1 MKRRDFLLKSV
12 SAGLVA
18 GAAYSLGGYNKL
30 YGSTPSMQI
39 PDLVAVMGGSP
50 DSMFDKGISALG
62 GMTNFVQKGQTVVIK
77 PNMAWDRTPELAA
90 NTNPLLVKRIV
101 EHCITAGAKKVY
113 VFDNATHNWV
123 KAYKTSGIEK
133 AAKAAGAKM
142 VPGDSESYYQEVS
155 ISGAKVLK
163 TTKVHE
169 LLLESDVFINVP
181 VLKHHSSTK
190 MTASLKNLMG
200 AIWDRKWWHSNNLH
214 QCIADFGLYEKKPA
228 LNVIDCYNVMMR
240 NGPQGVSAADVMN
253 MKAQILS
260 SDMVAADAAAA
271 MMLKREP
278 EQVDYIPLAYQ
289 LGIGEMDLTKLQINR
304 ISM

>member
-1 MKRRDFLLKSV
+1 MKRRDFLKKSV

-18 GAAYSLGGYNKL
+18 GAAYSVGGYNNL
-30 YGSTPSMQI
+30 YGSVPVQLI
-39 PDLVAVMGGSP
+39 PDLVAVMGGKP
-50 DSMFDKGISALG
+50 DAMFDKGISALG
-62 GMTNFVQKGQTVVIK
+62 GMTNFVKKGQTVVIK
-77 PNMAWDRTPELAA
+77 PNMAWDRTPEIGA

-101 EHCITAGAKKVY
+101 EHCMKAGARKVY

-123 KAYKTSGIEK
+123 KAYKNSGIEK
-133 AAKAAGAKM
+133 AAKSAGAKV

-155 ISGAKVLK
+155 IPGAKVLK
-163 TTKVHE
+163 STKVHE
-169 LLLESDVFINVP
+169 LILESDIFINVP

-214 QCIADFGLYEKKPA
+214 QCIADFGLFEKKPT

-240 NGPQGVSAADVMN
+240 NGPQGVSVADVTN

-260 SDMVAADAAAA
+260 TDMVAADTAAAK
-271 MMLKREP
+271 MMQKEP
-278 EQVDYIPLAYQ
+278 AQVDYILLAQ
-289 LGIGEMDLTKLQINR
+289 ELGIGEMDLTKLQISR
-304 ISM
+304 ITM

>member
-1 MKRRDFLLKSV
+1 MKRRDFLKKSV

-18 GAAYSLGGYNKL
+18 GVAYKVGGYNNL
-30 YGSTPSMQI
+30 YGSTPSLQL

-50 DSMFDKGISALG
+50 DAMFDKGISALG
-62 GMTNFVQKGQTVVIK
+62 GMTNFVKKDQTVVIK
-77 PNMAWDRTPELAA
+77 PNMAWDRTPEIGA
-90 NTNPLLVKRIV
+90 NTNPVLIGRIV
-101 EHCITAGAKKVY
+101 EHCLKAGAKRVY

-133 AAKAAGAKM
+133 AAKSAGARM

-155 ISGAKVLK
+155 IKGAKVLK

-169 LLLESDVFINVP
+169 LILESDVFINVP

-200 AIWDRKWWHSNNLH
+200 AVWDRKWWHSNNLH
-214 QCIADFGLYEKKPA
+214 QCIADFGLFEKKPA

-240 NGPQGVSAADVMN
+240 NGPQGVSVADVVN

-260 SDMVAADAAAA
+260 ADMVAADSAAA
-271 MMLKREP
+271 MMIKKEP
-278 EQVDYIPLAYQ
+278 GQIDYIPLAYE
-289 LGIGEMDLTKLQINR
+289 LGIGEMDLSRLQINR

>member
-1 MKRRDFLLKSV
+1 MKRRDFLIKSV

-18 GAAYSLGGYNKL
+18 GAAYTVGGYNKL
-30 YGSTPSMQI
+30 YGSIPSMQI

-77 PNMAWDRTPELAA
+77 PNMAWDRTPEIAA

-133 AAKAAGAKM
+133 AAKSAGAKM

-155 ISGAKVLK
+155 VNGAKVLK

-169 LLLESDVFINVP
+169 LLLESDIFINVP

-190 MTASLKNLMG
+190 MTAALKNLMG

-240 NGPQGVSAADVMN
+240 NGPQGVSAADVLN

-278 EQVDYIPLAYQ
+278 EQVDYIPLAYE
-289 LGIGEMDLTKLQINR
+289 LGIGEMDLAKLQINR